1 MTEQE
6 AFRKRLSAMELQAMQ
21 FVRRVERALSTMGI
35 DVILDSKPETLVR
48 LLNLRGAIL
57 KHRLPLSEI
66 LRILLSKYRRGR
78 GASSDRLGVSIKVL
92 TGTSAMKYLDSQ
104 VHKKFPNGE
113 QIKSWRSRKQQA
125 INSATF
131 RVQLPDSPEEFLER
145 YLEALTEQRERASHE
160 ADRRLLRR
168 YRNSPWI

>member
-1 MTEQE
+1 MDKRE
-6 AFRKRLSAMELQAMQ
+6 AFRKRLSATELQAMQ
-21 FVRRVERALSTMGI
+21 FVRRVERALSKMGI
-35 DVILDSKPETLVR
+35 DVILDTKPETLVR

-57 KHRLPLSEI
+57 KHRLPLSE
-66 LRILLSKYRRGR
+66 LLGILLGKYRRGK

-104 VHKKFPNGE
+104 VQKKFPNGE
-113 QIKSWRSRKQQA
+113 QIKSWRLRKQQA

-131 RVQLPDSPEEFLER
+131 SVQLPEHPEEFPER
-145 YLEALTEQRERASHE
+145 YLEALTVHREKASHE

-168 YRNSPWI
+168 YRNSPWT

>member
-1 MTEQE
+1 MTGKQ
-6 AFRKRLSAMELQAMQ
+6 AFRKRLSATELQAMK
-21 FVRRVERALSTMGI
+21 FGRRVERTLSKLGI
-35 DVILDSKPETLVR
+35 DVILDTKPETLVR

-66 LRILLSKYRRGR
+66 LGILLSKYRRGK

-92 TGTSAMKYLDSQ
+92 TGTASLKYLDSQ
-104 VHKKFPNGE
+104 VRKKFPNGE
-113 QIKSWRSRKQQA
+113 QIKSWRLRKQQA

-131 RVQLPDSPEEFLER
+131 QVRLPDNPEEFPER
-145 YLEALTEQRERASHE
+145 YLEALTAQREKTSRE

-168 YRNSPWI
+168 YRNSPWT